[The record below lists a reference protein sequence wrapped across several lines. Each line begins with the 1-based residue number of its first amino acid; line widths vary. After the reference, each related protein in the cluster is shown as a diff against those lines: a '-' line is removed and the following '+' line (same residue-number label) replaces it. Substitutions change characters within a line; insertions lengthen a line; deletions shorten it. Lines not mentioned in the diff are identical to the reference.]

1 MQRNFAVIALVAL
14 AALTLMS
21 FTFYTVDQR
30 QQAIV
35 LQLGQI
41 TSVKEKPGLYMKVP
55 LLQNVVFIDTRVRTL
70 DTPDSDLII
79 TKEKINMQVDS
90 FVKWQVV
97 DVKKYY
103 ERVSGDERRAE
114 QRITNVVRDGLRAEF
129 NSRSVDDVVSGQR
142 DQVMLN
148 LRNNAD
154 KDARSIGIKV
164 VDVRLK
170 RVDYSE
176 DNESSV
182 YQRMRSERTRVANER
197 RSTGAADKEK
207 IQADA
212 ERQRDITIAEAY
224 RDAQRIKGEGDAKA
238 AAIYSAAYSANPEF
252 YAFYRS
258 LEAYKES
265 FKGKEDL
272 LVVDQNSDFFK
283 YFKHPGKAGK

>member
-1 MQRNFAVIALVAL
+1 MQRNLAGFMLLGLAVLV
-14 AALTLMS
+14 LMS
-21 FTFYTVDQR
+21 FMFYTVDQR

-41 TSVKEKPGLYMKVP
+41 TAIQEKPGLYLKIP
-55 LLQNVVFIDTRVRTL
+55 LLQNVVYIDTRVRTL

-90 FVKWQVV
+90 FVKWQVI
-97 DVKKYY
+97 DVKMYY
-103 ERVSGDERRAE
+103 KTVSGDERRAE
-114 QRITNVVRDGLRAEF
+114 QRIMNVVRDGLRAEF

-154 KDARSIGIKV
+154 KDARSIGIKI

-176 DNESSV
+176 NNESSV
-182 YQRMRSERTRVANER
+182 YERMRSERLRVANER

-212 ERQRDITIAEAY
+212 ERQRDITVAEAY

-238 AAIYSAAYSANPEF
+238 AAIYSSAYSANSEF

-258 LEAYKES
+258 LEAYKAS

-283 YFKHPGKAGK
+283 YFKNSGKSGK

>member
-1 MQRNFAVIALVAL
+1 MKRHLATLMMIAIAVLV
-14 AALTLMS
+14 LMS
-21 FTFYTVDQR
+21 FMFYTVDQR

-35 LQLGQI
+35 LQLGKIAAIQD
-41 TSVKEKPGLYMKVP
+41 KPGLYLKWP
-55 LLQNVVFIDTRVRTL
+55 LLENVVFIDTRVRTL

-79 TKEKINMQVDS
+79 TKEKINMLVDS
-90 FVKWQVV
+90 FVKWQVI

-103 ERVSGDERRAE
+103 EGVGGDERRAE
-114 QRITNVVRDGLRAEF
+114 QRILNVVRDGLRAEF
-129 NSRSVDDVVSGQR
+129 NSRSVDEVVSGQR

-176 DNESSV
+176 DNESAV
-182 YQRMRSERTRVANER
+182 YQRMRSERLRVANER

-238 AAIYSAAYSANPEF
+238 ASIYSAAYTINPEF

-272 LVVDQNSDFFK
+272 LVVDSNSDFFK
-283 YFKHPGKAGK
+283 YFKNSGKSGK

>member
-1 MQRNFAVIALVAL
+1 MQRNLATIMMVVL
-14 AALTLMS
+14 AALVLMS
-21 FTFYTVDQR
+21 FMFYTVDQR

-35 LQLGQI
+35 LQLGEI
-41 TSVKEKPGLYMKVP
+41 TSVKEKPGLYLKVP
-55 LLQNVVFIDTRVRTL
+55 LLQNVVYIDTRVRTL

-90 FVKWQVV
+90 FVKWQVI

-212 ERQRDITIAEAY
+212 ERQRDITIAGAY

-238 AAIYSAAYSANPEF
+238 ASIYSAAYSANPEF

-272 LVVDQNSDFFK
+272 LVIDQNSDFFK
-283 YFKHPGKAGK
+283 YFKRPGKGGK

>member
-1 MQRNFAVIALVAL
+1 MKRNLATVMIVAIAVLVL
-14 AALTLMS
+14 LS
-21 FTFYTVDQR
+21 FMFYTVDQR
-30 QQAIV
+30 QHAIV
-35 LQLGQI
+35 LQLGEI
-41 TSVKEKPGLYMKVP
+41 ISVKSKPGLYLKVP
-55 LLQNVVFIDTRVRTL
+55 LLQNVVFVDTRVRTL

-90 FVKWQVV
+90 FVKWQVI
-97 DVKKYY
+97 DSKLYY

-114 QRITNVVRDGLRAEF
+114 QRIMNVVRDGLRAEF

-176 DNESSV
+176 DNEGSV
-182 YQRMRSERTRVANER
+182 YQRMRSERLRVANER

-207 IQADA
+207 IQANA

-224 RDAQRIKGEGDAKA
+224 RDAQQIKGEGDAKA
-238 AAIYSAAYSANPEF
+238 ASIYSGAYSANPEF

-283 YFKHPGKAGK
+283 YFKRSGKSGK

>member
-1 MQRNFAVIALVAL
+1 MKRNLATVMIVAIAVLVL
-14 AALTLMS
+14 LS
-21 FTFYTVDQR
+21 FMFYTVDQR
-30 QQAIV
+30 QHAIV
-35 LQLGQI
+35 LQLGEI
-41 TSVKEKPGLYMKVP
+41 ISVKSKPGLYLKVP
-55 LLQNVVFIDTRVRTL
+55 LLQNVVFVDTRVRTL

-90 FVKWQVV
+90 FVKWQVM
-97 DVKKYY
+97 DSKLYY

-114 QRITNVVRDGLRAEF
+114 QRIMNVVRDGLRAEF

-176 DNESSV
+176 DNEGSV
-182 YQRMRSERTRVANER
+182 YQRMRSERLRVANER

-207 IQADA
+207 IPATC
-212 ERQRDITIAEAY
+212 ERCHAT
-224 RDAQRIKGEGDAKA
+224 G
-238 AAIYSAAYSANPEF
+238 
-252 YAFYRS
+252 
-258 LEAYKES
+258 
-265 FKGKEDL
+265 
-272 LVVDQNSDFFK
+272 
-283 YFKHPGKAGK
+283 AG

>member
-1 MQRNFAVIALVAL
+1 MQRNLAAILMIVL
-14 AALTLMS
+14 AALVLMS

-41 TSVKEKPGLYMKVP
+41 TSVKEKPGLYMKIP
-55 LLQNVVFIDTRVRTL
+55 MLQNVVYIDTRVRTL

-142 DQVMLN
+142 DQVMLS

-238 AAIYSAAYSANPEF
+238 AAIYSAAYSGNPEF

-283 YFKHPGKAGK
+283 YFKHPGKGGK

>member
-1 MQRNFAVIALVAL
+1 MKRNLATLMMIAL
-14 AALTLMS
+14 AALVLMS
-21 FTFYTVDQR
+21 FMFYTVDQR

-35 LQLGQI
+35 LQLGEI
-41 TSVKEKPGLYMKVP
+41 TSIKEKPGLYLKVP

-90 FVKWQVV
+90 FVKWQVI
-97 DVKKYY
+97 DPKKYY

-114 QRITNVVRDGLRAEF
+114 QRIMNVVRDGLRAEF
-129 NSRSVDDVVSGQR
+129 NARSVDEVVSGQR

-182 YQRMRSERTRVANER
+182 YQRMRSERLRVANER

-238 AAIYSAAYSANPEF
+238 AAIYSAAYSPNPEF

-283 YFKHPGKAGK
+283 YFKRAGKGGK

>member
-1 MQRNFAVIALVAL
+1 MKRNLAALMMLAL
-14 AALTLMS
+14 AALVLMS
-21 FTFYTVDQR
+21 FMFYTVDQR

-35 LQLGQI
+35 LQLGEI
-41 TSVKEKPGLYMKVP
+41 TAVKEKPGLYLKVP
-55 LLQNVVFIDTRVRTL
+55 LLQNLVYIDTRVRTL

-90 FVKWQVV
+90 FVKWQVI
-97 DVKKYY
+97 DAKMYFKT
-103 ERVSGDERRAE
+103 VSGDERRAE
-114 QRITNVVRDGLRAEF
+114 QRIMNVVRDGLRAEF
-129 NSRSVDDVVSGQR
+129 NARSVDDVVSGQR

-212 ERQRDITIAEAY
+212 ERQRDITIAGAY

-283 YFKHPGKAGK
+283 YFKRAGKGGK

>member
-1 MQRNFAVIALVAL
+1 MQRNLAAIMMLAL
-14 AALTLMS
+14 AALVLMS
-21 FTFYTVDQR
+21 FMFYTVDQR

-35 LQLGQI
+35 LQLGEI
-41 TSVKEKPGLYMKVP
+41 TSIKEKPGLYLKVP

-90 FVKWQVV
+90 FVKWQVI
-97 DVKKYY
+97 DAKKYY

-114 QRITNVVRDGLRAEF
+114 QRIMNVVRDGLRAEF

-212 ERQRDITIAEAY
+212 ERQRDITIAGAY

-238 AAIYSAAYSANPEF
+238 AAIYSSAYSANPEF

-258 LEAYKES
+258 MEAYKES

-283 YFKHPGKAGK
+283 YFKRAGKGGK

>member
-1 MQRNFAVIALVAL
+1 MKRNLAALMMLAL
-14 AALTLMS
+14 AALVLMS
-21 FTFYTVDQR
+21 FMFYTVDQR

-35 LQLGQI
+35 LQLGEI
-41 TSVKEKPGLYMKVP
+41 TAVKEKPGLYLKVP
-55 LLQNVVFIDTRVRTL
+55 LLQNLVYIDTRVRTL

-90 FVKWQVV
+90 FVKWQVI
-97 DVKKYY
+97 DAKMYFKT
-103 ERVSGDERRAE
+103 VSGDERRAE
-114 QRITNVVRDGLRAEF
+114 QRIMNVVRDGLRAEF
-129 NSRSVDDVVSGQR
+129 NARSVDDVVSGQR

-154 KDARSIGIKV
+154 KDARSFGVKV

-182 YQRMRSERTRVANER
+182 YQRMRSERLRVANER

-212 ERQRDITIAEAY
+212 ERQRDITIAGAY

-283 YFKHPGKAGK
+283 YFKRAGKGGK

>member
-1 MQRNFAVIALVAL
+1 MKRNLATLMMIAL
-14 AALTLMS
+14 AALVLMS
-21 FTFYTVDQR
+21 FMFYTVDQR

-35 LQLGQI
+35 LQLGEI
-41 TSVKEKPGLYMKVP
+41 TSIKEKPGLYLKVP

-90 FVKWQVV
+90 FVKWQVI
-97 DVKKYY
+97 DPKKYY

-114 QRITNVVRDGLRAEF
+114 QRIMNVVRDGLRAEF
-129 NSRSVDDVVSGQR
+129 NARSVDEVVSGQR

-182 YQRMRSERTRVANER
+182 YQRMRSERLRVANER

-238 AAIYSAAYSANPEF
+238 AAIYSAAYSPNPEF

-283 YFKHPGKAGK
+283 YFNRAGKGGK

>member
-1 MQRNFAVIALVAL
+1 MKRNL
-14 AALTLMS
+14 AALMMVVLAALVLMS
-21 FTFYTVDQR
+21 FMFYTVDQR

-35 LQLGQI
+35 LQLGEI
-41 TSVKEKPGLYMKVP
+41 TSIKEKPGLYLKVP
-55 LLQNVVFIDTRVRTL
+55 MLQNVVYIDTRVRTL

-90 FVKWQVV
+90 FVKWQVI
-97 DVKKYY
+97 DAKKYY

-114 QRITNVVRDGLRAEF
+114 QRIMNVVRDGLRAEF

-212 ERQRDITIAEAY
+212 ERQRDITIAGAY

-238 AAIYSAAYSANPEF
+238 AAIYSAAYSPNPEF

-283 YFKHPGKAGK
+283 YFKRAGKGGK

>member
-1 MQRNFAVIALVAL
+1 MQRNFAVIAMVAL

>member
-1 MQRNFAVIALVAL
+1 MQRNLAVLMMAVL
-14 AALTLMS
+14 AALVLMS
-21 FTFYTVDQR
+21 FMFYTVDQR

-35 LQLGQI
+35 LQLGEI
-41 TSVKEKPGLYMKVP
+41 ISVKEKPGLYVKVP
-55 LLQNVVFIDTRVRTL
+55 LLQSVLFIDTRVRTL
-70 DTPDSDLII
+70 DPAESDLIQ
-79 TKEKINMQVDS
+79 TKEKISMQVDS
-90 FVKWQVV
+90 FVKWRVI
-97 DVKKYY
+97 DVKKYF
-103 ERVSGDERRAE
+103 ETVSGKELMAE
-114 QRITNVVRDGLRAEF
+114 NRIMNVVRDGLRAEF
-129 NSRSVDDVVSGQR
+129 NARIVDDVVSGQR
-142 DQVMLN
+142 DKIMLN
-148 LRNNAD
+148 VRNNAD
-154 KDARSIGIKV
+154 KDARSMGIKV

-170 RVDYSE
+170 RVDFSE
-176 DNESSV
+176 DNENSV

-212 ERQRDITIAEAY
+212 ERQRDILIAGAY

-272 LVVDQNSDFFK
+272 LVVDQN
-283 YFKHPGKAGK
+283 